1 MDPSIT
7 VVGLGPAGDELFVD
21 PARRALLTARVAF
34 LRTARHPAAAAL
46 GDIPSFDHHYEEAES
61 FDEVYARIVADLVTA
76 AQVAAT
82 GGDTVVYA
90 VPGSPLVA
98 ERTVELLR
106 ADPRVAV
113 SIVPA
118 LSFLDLAWARLGVD
132 PVEAGVR
139 VVDAT
144 RFSTEAAG
152 ERGPMLVAQCWSP
165 TVLSEMKL
173 AFDEDSV
180 APGERRATVLFHLG
194 LPDEV
199 VVTVPWHDLDRA
211 VVPDHLTSVW
221 VPELAAPIGAELLA
235 LDELARRLRAE
246 CPWDRE
252 QTHASLSRYL
262 LEESYEAIDA
272 IDGLTRAPS
281 DDPDA
286 RAAAARH
293 LEEELGDVLFQVYFH
308 SRLAAE
314 EGWFTLADVARE
326 VHDKLV
332 SRHPHVFSDVVARDA
347 STVVTNWEEIKKAEK
362 GRDSV
367 TEGIP
372 LALPALSLASK
383 LQRKAA
389 AVPGVPVS
397 SVAARAGQVRA
408 ALDRLVPAQAPPSDA
423 GSSAAGA
430 RGPAVDEGEI
440 ADLLWAIADLVRQL
454 GVEPEDVLRA
464 AARRFA
470 ASVRAAESAAAA
482 TRSPEQARATGDD
495 AEFGE

>member
-7 VVGLGPAGDELFVD
+7 VVGLGPAGEEYFVD
-21 PARRALLTARVAF
+21 PARRLLAAAPVAF

-46 GDIPSFDHHYEEAES
+46 GDIASFDRHYEEAES

-82 GGDTVVYA
+82 AGDGVVYA

-106 ADPRVAV
+106 ADPRVTV
-113 SIVPA
+113 HVVPA
-118 LSFLDLAWARLGVD
+118 VSFLDLAWARLGID
-132 PVEAGVR
+132 PVQAGVR
-139 VVDAT
+139 VVDAA
-144 RFSTEAAG
+144 RFSTQAAG

-165 TVLSEMKL
+165 ATLSEIKL
-173 AFDEDSV
+173 AFEDST
-180 APGERRATVLFHLG
+180 AREERTATILFHLG

-211 VVPDHLTSVW
+211 VAPDHLTSVW
-221 VPELAAPIGAELLA
+221 IPELAAPVGAELVA

-246 CPWDRE
+246 CPWDRQ
-252 QTHASLSRYL
+252 QTHESLSRYL

-272 IDGLTRAPS
+272 IDALTGAPG
-281 DDPDA
+281 DDLDA
-286 RAAAARH
+286 RREAARH

-314 EGWFTLADVARE
+314 EGWFTLADVARG

-332 SRHPHVFSDVVARDA
+332 SRHPHVFADVVVRDA
-347 STVVTNWEEIKKAEK
+347 STVTTNWEEIKKAEK
-362 GRDSV
+362 GRESV

-372 LALPALSLASK
+372 SALPALALASK

-389 AVPGVPVS
+389 EIPGVPSS
-397 SVAARAGQVRA
+397 SVAARG
-408 ALDRLVPAQAPPSDA
+408 AQARALLERLMSSPEPAGVTDPSDA
-423 GSSAAGA
+423 GTGLRPPDDREAA
-430 RGPAVDEGEI
+430 E
-440 ADLLWAIADLVRQL
+440 LLWAVADLVRQL
-454 GVEPEDVLRA
+454 GIEPEDALRV

-470 ASVRAAESAAAA
+470 AEVREAESAAREHGTAA
-482 TRSPEQARATGDD
+482 TALERDTD
-495 AEFGE
+495 A